1 MRAFSTSVLS
11 RGLEGN
17 LAEIDLSRCIVGRGS
32 TETPTNGLSKSWWTR
47 NFHSHS
53 YGRWGIVP
61 STQPKMMFRLQPESF
76 GRLGPTKSFIMF
88 RQAAITVTDV
98 KMNFAFDFAARDT
111 GQPKIEWSANN
122 FTMQL

>member
-47 NFHSHS
+47 NFHSYS

-76 GRLGPTKSFIMF
+76 GS
-88 RQAAITVTDV
+88 
-98 KMNFAFDFAARDT
+98 ARET
-111 GQPKIEWSANN
+111 GQPKIDWGTND
-122 FTMQL
+122 FTM